1 MTGIDLGDAWDD
13 DNPVGYRA
21 VLAADEAGEPFAAG
35 EAHLR
40 GAGLHHHFVPAA
52 QGGAF
57 VTADAFA
64 RTMRD
69 VFRRDAALGVG
80 YGVTSFIAAMPVWT
94 SGDPVQQQV
103 MADLLLGGG
112 RAAAGFTE
120 WTHGADF
127 SRTDV
132 RGRRVAGGW
141 RVSGAKHMINNIAR
155 ADLVTLFTR
164 TDDRPGSRS
173 HSNLLVNLRSGPA
186 GHHRIL
192 PRYRTSG
199 MRTCQLGGV
208 DFTDMPVPDR
218 SVIGGCGDAMETVL
232 KAFQVTRCVLP
243 GMVIGVLDSQLRLA
257 VQFAAGRRLYKGT
270 VADLPH
276 ARSVLTGAFVDVLI
290 TDALATVGARALHVL
305 PEQGSVLS
313 AAVKYLV
320 PKVLQEASYELSSL
334 LGASYYLREGEY
346 AAFGKHA
353 RDLPVAV
360 LAHASAAVCQAT
372 VIPQLPRLARRSWAD
387 GARPAPPAALFD
399 VTVPLGELDPAGLAV
414 NNRGVDTVT
423 ATLIEAVAHA
433 GDDRLRP
440 YLQRFVD
447 ELALLRTA
455 ADALSPREQTVV
467 AGPGSFALAHRYSL
481 VLAAAACTGVWR
493 HQPAGTFLAGTD
505 WLIAALARLEARIN
519 PVARPLWITDAPLPA
534 SLFTELTDRHERDRD
549 FDLTG

>member
-21 VLAADEAGEPFAAG
+21 ALAADEAGTPFNAG
-35 EAHLR
+35 EQHLR
-40 GAGLHHHFVPAA
+40 DAGLHAHFVPAA
-52 QGGAF
+52 LGGAL
-57 VTADAFA
+57 VSADAFA

-94 SGDPVQQQV
+94 SGDLVQQQV

-120 WTHGADF
+120 WAHGADF

-132 RGRRVAGGW
+132 RGRRVPGGW

-208 DFTDMPVPDR
+208 SFSDMPVPDR
-218 SVIGGCGDAMETVL
+218 SVVGECGDAMETVL

-243 GMVIGVLDSQLRLA
+243 SMVIGVVDSQLRLA
-257 VQFAAGRRLYKGT
+257 MRFAAGRRLYRGT

-276 ARSVLTGAFVDVLI
+276 ARSLLTGAFVDLLI
-290 TDALATVGARALHVL
+290 ADALATVGARALHVL
-305 PEQGSVLS
+305 PEQGSMVS

-320 PKVLQEASYELSSL
+320 PKVLQEASNDLSSL

-372 VIPQLPRLARRSWAD
+372 MIPQLPRLARRSWAD
-387 GARPAPPAALFD
+387 DTRGAPPAVLFD
-399 VTVPLGELDPAGLAV
+399 PAVPLPALDPAGLAV

-423 ATLIEAVAHA
+423 ATLAEALPRAD
-433 GDDRLRP
+433 GRLRP
-440 YLQRFVD
+440 YLQRFVA
-447 ELALLRTA
+447 ELDLLRTA
-455 ADALSPREQTVV
+455 ADALAPREQTVV
-467 AGPGSFALAHRYSL
+467 AGPDSFALAHRYSV

-493 HQPAGTFLAGTD
+493 HQPSDAFLGDSD
-505 WLIAALARLEARIN
+505 WLVAALARLDARLN
-519 PVARPLWITDAPLPA
+519 PVIRPLWIADGPLPD
-534 SLFTELTDRHERDRD
+534 SLFTELTARHERDRD